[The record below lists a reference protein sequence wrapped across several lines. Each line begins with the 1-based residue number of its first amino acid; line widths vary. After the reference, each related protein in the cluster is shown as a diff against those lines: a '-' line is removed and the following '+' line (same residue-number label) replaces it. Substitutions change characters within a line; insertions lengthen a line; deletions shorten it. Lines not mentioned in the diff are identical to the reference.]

1 MLPAVAPGMASL
13 MDWEAIRLS
22 LRLAGGSVMLLAPLG
37 ILLAWPLAYGGFR
50 GRILLE
56 AVTSIPLVLPPT
68 VLGFYLI
75 VALGPHSPVGAFW
88 ESLTGTR
95 LVFSFQ
101 GLLLAQ
107 VVTNLPFFLQP
118 LVASLGGVDRKLL
131 EVARTLGS
139 GPTGAYFRVA
149 LPLAWRGLLSGLIL
163 SFAHAIGEFGVVL
176 MVGGNL
182 PGKTRT
188 ASIAIFDQVQSFDLA
203 GANRTALLLLG
214 FAFAVLACTAWLRD
228 RERA

>member
-1 MLPAVAPGMASL
+1 

-22 LRLAGGSVMLLAPLG
+22 LRLAFSSALLLAPLG
-37 ILLAWPLAYGGFR
+37 ILLAGPLAYGRFR
-50 GRILLE
+50 GRVLLE
-56 AVTSIPLVLPPT
+56 AITSIPLVLPPT

-75 VALGPHSPVGAFW
+75 VALGPRSPIGAAW
-88 ESLTGTR
+88 ESLTGSR
-95 LVFSFQ
+95 LMFSFQ

-107 VVTNLPFFLQP
+107 VITNLPFFLQP

-131 EVARTLGS
+131 EVASTLGS
-139 GPTGAYFRVA
+139 SRSGVYFRVA

-182 PGKTRT
+182 PGRTRT
-188 ASIAIFDQVQSFDLA
+188 ASIAIFDQVQNFDLA
-203 GANRTALLLLG
+203 GAGRTATLLLG
-214 FAFAVLACTAWLRD
+214 VAFAVLAATAWLRA
-228 RERA
+228 RERPWA

>member
-1 MLPAVAPGMASL
+1 

-22 LRLAGGSVMLLAPLG
+22 LRLAFLSMLLLVPIGVA
-37 ILLAWPLAYGGFR
+37 LAWPLVYGRFR
-50 GRILLE
+50 GKLLLE
-56 AVTSIPLVLPPT
+56 TVTSIPLLLPPT

-75 VALGPHSPVGAFW
+75 VALGPRSPIGMAW
-88 ESLTGTR
+88 ESLTGSR

-101 GLLLAQ
+101 ALLVAQ
-107 VVTNLPFFLQP
+107 IITNLPFFLQP
-118 LVASLGGVDRKLL
+118 LVASLGGVDRRLL
-131 EVARTLGS
+131 EVAGTLGS
-139 GPTGAYFRVA
+139 RPLGVYLRVA
-149 LPLAWRGLLSGLIL
+149 LPLAWRGLLSAAIL

-188 ASIAIFDQVQSFDLA
+188 ASIALFDQVQSFDMA

-214 FAFAVLACTAWLRD
+214 FAFAVLAGTAWLRS
-228 RERA
+228 RERAWT

>member
-1 MLPAVAPGMASL
+1 

-22 LRLAGGSVMLLAPLG
+22 LRLAVSSALLLAPLG
-37 ILLAWPLAYGGFR
+37 ILLAWPLAYGRFR

-68 VLGFYLI
+68 VLGVYLI
-75 VALGPHSPVGAFW
+75 VALGPRSPVGAAW
-88 ESLTGTR
+88 EALTGTR

-107 VVTNLPFFLQP
+107 VITNLPFFLQP
-118 LVASLGGVDRKLL
+118 LVASLGAVDRGLL
-131 EVARTLGS
+131 EVAGTLGS
-139 GPTGAYFRVA
+139 GRAGVYLRVA

-182 PGKTRT
+182 PGQTRT
-188 ASIAIFDQVQSFDLA
+188 ASLAIFDQVQSFDLA

-214 FAFAVLACTAWLRD
+214 LAITVLAVTAWLRARD
-228 RERA
+228 RAWA

>member
-1 MLPAVAPGMASL
+1 

-22 LRLAGGSVMLLAPLG
+22 LRLAGLSVALLVPIGVA
-37 ILLAWPLAYGGFR
+37 LAWPLVFGRFR
-50 GRILLE
+50 GKVLLE
-56 AVTSIPLVLPPT
+56 ALTSIPLVLPPT

-75 VALGPHSPVGAFW
+75 VALGPRSPLGQAW
-88 ESLTGTR
+88 EQLTGAR

-188 ASIAIFDQVQSFDLA
+188 ASIALFDQVQSFDLA

-214 FAFAVLACTAWLRD
+214 FAFVVLASTAWLRG

>member
-1 MLPAVAPGMASL
+1 
-13 MDWEAIRLS
+13 MDWEAIGLS
-22 LRLAGGSVMLLAPLG
+22 LRLAALSVGLLIPLG
-37 ILLAWPLAYGGFR
+37 TALAWPLALGRFR
-50 GRILLE
+50 GKVLLE
-56 AVTSIPLVLPPT
+56 ALTSLPLILPPT
-68 VLGFYLI
+68 VLGFYII
-75 VALGPHSPVGAFW
+75 VALGPRSPLGAAW
-88 ESLTGTR
+88 EHLTGQR

-118 LVASLGGVDRKLL
+118 LVASLGGVDRRLL

-139 GPTGAYFRVA
+139 RPLGVYLRVA
-149 LPLAWRGLLSGLIL
+149 LPLAWRGLLSAMIL

-182 PGKTRT
+182 PGRTRT
-188 ASIAIFDQVQSFDLA
+188 ASIALFDQVQAFDMA

-214 FAFAVLACTAWLRD
+214 FALVVLSGTAWLRT
-228 RERA
+228 RERAWT

>member
-1 MLPAVAPGMASL
+1 MEWQAL
-13 MDWEAIRLS
+13 RLS
-22 LRLAGGSVMLLAPLG
+22 LRLAASSTLLLLPLG
-37 ILLAWPLAYGGFR
+37 IGLAWFLTYGRFR
-50 GRILLE
+50 GKLFLE
-56 AVTSIPLVLPPT
+56 ALTSLPLILPPT

-75 VALGPHSPVGAFW
+75 VALGPHSPLGHAY
-88 ESLTGTR
+88 EQLTGAR

-118 LVASLGGVDRKLL
+118 LVAALGGVDRRLL
-131 EVARTLGS
+131 EVAATLGS
-139 GPTGAYFRVA
+139 SPLGVYLRVA
-149 LPLAWRGLLSGLIL
+149 LPLAWRGLLSAMLL

-188 ASIAIFDQVQSFDLA
+188 ASIALFDQVQSFDLA

-214 FAFAVLACTAWLRD
+214 FAFAVLAGTAWLRS
-228 RERA
+228 RERPWA

>member
-1 MLPAVAPGMASL
+1 
-13 MDWEAIRLS
+13 MDWQAIGLS
-22 LRLAGGSVMLLAPLG
+22 LRLATCSSLLLAPMG
-37 ILLAWPLAYGGFR
+37 ILLAWPLAYGCFR
-50 GRILLE
+50 GRVLLE
-56 AVTSIPLVLPPT
+56 SLTSVPLVLPPT

-75 VALGPHSPVGAFW
+75 VALGPHSPLGRAW
-88 ESLTGTR
+88 EALTGTR
-95 LVFSFQ
+95 LVFTFQ

-131 EVARTLGS
+131 EAARTLGS
-139 GPTGAYFRVA
+139 RGRGVYFRVA

-182 PGKTRT
+182 PGRTRT
-188 ASIAIFDQVQSFDLA
+188 ASIAIFDQVQSFDMA
-203 GANRTALLLLG
+203 GANQTALLLLG
-214 FAFAVLACTAWLRD
+214 FALVVVACTSWLRA
-228 RERA
+228 RERTWA

>member
-1 MLPAVAPGMASL
+1 

-22 LRLAGGSVMLLAPLG
+22 LRLAFSSALLLAPLG
-37 ILLAWPLAYGGFR
+37 ILLAWPLAYGRFR
-50 GRILLE
+50 GRVLLE
-56 AVTSIPLVLPPT
+56 AITSIPLVLPPT

-75 VALGPHSPVGAFW
+75 VALGPRSPIGAAW
-88 ESLTGTR
+88 ESLTGSR
-95 LVFSFQ
+95 LMFSFQ

-107 VVTNLPFFLQP
+107 VITNLPFFLQP

-131 EVARTLGS
+131 EVAATLGS
-139 GPTGAYFRVA
+139 SRGGVYLRVA

-188 ASIAIFDQVQSFDLA
+188 ASIAIFDQVQNFDLA
-203 GANRTALLLLG
+203 GANRTATLLLG
-214 FAFAVLACTAWLRD
+214 LAFAVLAATAWLRA
-228 RERA
+228 RERPWA